1 MRCFDGVIL
10 KAKLQEYITES
21 KRNIESKIQKINSF
35 LFLMKEENE
44 NIISKS
50 KYKNF
55 YLKMKLFL

>member
-1 MRCFDGVIL
+1 
-10 KAKLQEYITES
+10 
-21 KRNIESKIQKINSF
+21 
-35 LFLMKEENE
+35 MKEENE